1 MSTTET
7 DVASHTLRLLR
18 DIKRELEGVREVL
31 ERQETRLGRLE
42 RNTNE
47 LKSDLVLIENQML
60 TRMNESIRLQLKIE
74 EIVERLDA
82 SPDDRPSP

>member
-7 DVASHTLRLLR
+7 DAASHRLLR
-18 DIKRELEGVREVL
+18 DIKRALEGVREVL

-82 SPDDRPSP
+82 RPDDRPSP

>member
-7 DVASHTLRLLR
+7 DVASHRLLR